1 MFRSGLVSRLF
12 LGVAAFASVAMF
24 TGCKASLEERG
35 QKVTRHVSN
44 RLDLN
49 NEQKAEFKKLV
60 DLAVADFKSLH
71 DERKALGAEVEK
83 QIVAEKA
90 DTTTIKKLM
99 TEQSAKRQE
108 LMVKWVDQIAAFQA
122 KLSPEQKQKALK
134 MIQKFRDRFESHFE
148 D

>member
-12 LGVAAFASVAMF
+12 LGLAACASVAMV

-35 QKVTRHVSN
+35 QKVTRHVSS

-49 NEQKAEFKKLV
+49 DEQKAEFKKLV

-71 DERKALGAEVEK
+71 SERKALAAEVEK

-99 TEQSAKRQE
+99 SEQSAKRQE